1 MQLQVILFL
10 WKAQCLVIPAI
21 CMHLDIIAEAVESD
35 TSGSD
40 DDDESGEDQEIVDHS
55 GIHLKST
62 RWLKLAH

>member
-1 MQLQVILFL
+1 M
-10 WKAQCLVIPAI
+10 IPAI